1 MIADA
6 LIFLAVMA
14 ALGSVLALGDVA
26 LRLLDRRQR
35 LARWIER
42 LSDQ

>member
-1 MIADA
+1 MLPDF
-6 LIFLAVMA
+6 LIFLAIMA
-14 ALGSVLALGDVA
+14 ALGSMLALGDVA

>member
-1 MIADA
+1 MLPDF
-6 LIFLAVMA
+6 LIFLAIMA
-14 ALGSVLALGDVA
+14 TLGSALALGDVV